1 MKAEEAD
8 EVKEAEV
15 AEGEEAESVGEKKSW
30 RVSAGGLGGGMVK
43 MRMEGREVKG
53 G

>member
-30 RVSAGGLGGGMVK
+30 RVSAGGARRGDG
-43 MRMEGREVKG
+43 ENEDGRSRG
-53 G
+53 